1 MITKE
6 LLERVVPPVE
16 RFLMSHT
23 KAELFEGAVKRRI
36 LLFPVATVSDI
47 VQNTQLQ
54 ARGYFRQV
62 THPELGT
69 PISYPG
75 PFVRAS
81 ATPIHLHRFAPTLGQ
96 HNAAIYCDDLGLTR
110 EELVRLH
117 EAGVI

>member
-1 MITKE
+1 

-36 LLFPVATVSDI
+36 LLFPVSTTADI

-54 ARGYFRQV
+54 ARDYFREM
-62 THPELGT
+62 THPDLEI
-69 PISYPG
+69 PITYPG
-75 PFVRAS
+75 PFVQAS
-81 ATPIHLHRFAPTLGQ
+81 VTSINLRRFAPKLGE
-96 HNAAIYCDDLGLTR
+96 HNAAIYLDDLGLTR

-117 EAGVI
+117 EAGAI